1 MRPAAIAVRHSTDL
15 LHSIDFLK
23 RQRFRGTTFARS
35 SCGLL
40 CGRKA
45 GVMRSNPKP
54 ILVVD
59 GDPESRASLSKS
71 LQSAGFSTR
80 ELEAGEQ
87 VRELVEKERPLA
99 VLLEVRLPGASGYE
113 ICRQLRDQ
121 FGEGLPIIFVS
132 GEKTDELDRIAGLL
146 MGADDYLTKPV
157 LPDALLCRVRRL
169 TARVQVS
176 PSAELTEREREVL
189 SLLVAGHPRAEIA
202 RRLGISHKTAAKH
215 IEHILSKLDVHSE
228 AQAVA
233 IAFREHLV
241 PTENQAASA
250 ADGS

>member
-1 MRPAAIAVRHSTDL
+1 MRKKS
-15 LHSIDFLK
+15 
-23 RQRFRGTTFARS
+23 
-35 SCGLL
+35 
-40 CGRKA
+40 
-45 GVMRSNPKP
+45 KP

-59 GDPESRASLSKS
+59 GDPDSRASLSGS
-71 LQSAGFSTR
+71 LQRAGYPTL

-87 VRELVEKERPLA
+87 VRELVAREEPL
-99 VLLEVRLPGASGYE
+99 VVVLEVRLSGASGYE
-113 ICRQLRDQ
+113 ICRELRDE

-132 GEKTDELDRIAGLL
+132 GEKTDELDRVAGLL

-169 TARVQVS
+169 TARAHVS
-176 PSAELTEREREVL
+176 PSPDLTEREQDVL

-202 RRLGISHKTAAKH
+202 RRLGISRKTAAKH

-241 PTENQAASA
+241 PTKNQAASA

>member
-1 MRPAAIAVRHSTDL
+1 MRNKSR
-15 LHSIDFLK
+15 
-23 RQRFRGTTFARS
+23 
-35 SCGLL
+35 
-40 CGRKA
+40 
-45 GVMRSNPKP
+45 P
-54 ILVVD
+54 IFVVD
-59 GDPESRASLSKS
+59 GDPDSRASLSRS
-71 LQSAGFSTR
+71 LQRAGYTTL

-87 VRELVEKERPLA
+87 VRELVERKQPLV

-113 ICRQLRDQ
+113 ICRQLRDE

-169 TARVQVS
+169 TARAQVFAS
-176 PSAELTEREREVL
+176 PELTERERDVL

-202 RRLGISHKTAAKH
+202 RKLGISRKTAAKH

-233 IAFREHLV
+233 LAFREQLV
-241 PTENQAASA
+241 PTEKA
-250 ADGS
+250 